1 MKIKSG
7 MVFNISKLPQLKWV
21 VVFRVILGLS
31 LFFKGIQFIQDKSEI
46 RKVFTE
52 SLVLREYFWLQTVI
66 PWLNILCGF
75 FIVIGLFTRLMTII
89 QIPIMIGAIV
99 FVNSKHGAFEGESN
113 LALSIVILVL
123 LFFFL
128 FVGGGNFAWDQVLR
142 KEDKTNHANE

>member
-1 MKIKSG
+1 MKIKSR

-31 LFFKGIQFIQDKSEI
+31 LFLKGIQFIQDKSEI

-142 KEDKTNHANE
+142 KEDKTNYANE

>member
-7 MVFNISKLPQLKWV
+7 MVFNISKLNHLKWV

-31 LFFKGIQFIQDKSEI
+31 LFLKGIQFIQDKSEI

-52 SLVLREYFWLQTVI
+52 SLMLREYFWLQTVI

-75 FIVIGLFTRLMTII
+75 FIVIGLYTRLMVII

-123 LFFFL
+123 LIFFL
-128 FVGGGNFAWDQVLR
+128 FVGGGNFAWDKVLR

>member
-7 MVFNISKLPQLKWV
+7 MVFNISKLNHLKWV

-31 LFFKGIQFIQDKSEI
+31 LFLKGIQFIQDKSEI

-52 SLVLREYFWLQTVI
+52 SLMLREYFWLQTVI

-75 FIVIGLFTRLMTII
+75 FIVIGLYTSLMVII
-89 QIPIMIGAIV
+89 QIPIMIGAIF

-123 LFFFL
+123 LIFFL
-128 FVGGGNFAWDQVLR
+128 FVGGGNFAWDKVLR